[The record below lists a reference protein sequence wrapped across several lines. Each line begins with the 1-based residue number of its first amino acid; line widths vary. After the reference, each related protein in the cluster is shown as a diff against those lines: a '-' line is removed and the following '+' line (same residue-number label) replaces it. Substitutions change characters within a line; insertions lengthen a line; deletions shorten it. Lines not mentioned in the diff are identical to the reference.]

1 MRTVF
6 ARLAGFTFLPLL
18 SLITPLFMLPV
29 ISRIVGDGGWASA
42 IAGQAIGTFGATV
55 IMWGWNVDGPVRAAR
70 AATQTAMGNIYNE
83 SLRTR
88 LALGF
93 LILPAVSVIAFL
105 IGHDGHRWDGV
116 VMAWT
121 TALAGFSPAWVGIGQ
136 GKPMLLA
143 LYDTLP
149 RFLATCAAIPVL
161 LLSGQVLW
169 YAVLLLVATILSLL
183 LFQRRLGSPARSI
196 GAPPGD
202 VVNELKRQSGTA
214 LISFSGNA
222 YAATPAPI
230 ATLTTPATM
239 AAGFASADT
248 IYRFGLFSAIALGNA
263 LQGWTLERNV
273 HNRRSRHV
281 SALVAH
287 IVLGV
292 LGLGLFVALGPE
304 VSALFFGDA
313 VKTDRLTSFF
323 FGLAFLFLS
332 AGTPLIRNLLIPAG
346 RQRIVLTWTVIS
358 AVVGLGTMLVL
369 GSMQFVAG
377 VALGMAISEA
387 ILFAGLL
394 APALSHLKSAKEPS
408 TI

>member
-29 ISRIVGDGGWASA
+29 IARIVGDGGWASA

-55 IMWGWNVDGPVRAAR
+55 IMWGWNVDGPVRVAR
-70 AATQTAMGNIYNE
+70 AASQSTMGSIYNE

-88 LALGF
+88 LALG
-93 LILPAVSVIAFL
+93 LLVLPAVSAVAFL
-105 IGHDGHRWDGV
+105 VGHDGHRWDGV
-116 VMAWT
+116 AMAWT

-143 LYDTLP
+143 VYDTLP
-149 RFLATCAAIPVL
+149 RFLATCLAIPVL
-161 LLSGQVLW
+161 LLSGQIYW
-169 YAVLLLVATILSLL
+169 YAGLLLLATLISLVV
-183 LFQRRLGSPARSI
+183 FQRRLGLPIRSF
-196 GAPPGD
+196 GAPPGT
-202 VVNELKRQSGTA
+202 VMKELKSQSSTA

-230 ATLTTPATM
+230 ATLTTPAAM

-263 LQGWTLERNV
+263 LQGWTLERNIP
-273 HNRRSRHV
+273 NRRSRHV
-281 SALVAH
+281 NALIAH
-287 IVLGV
+287 GVLGM
-292 LGLGLFVALGPE
+292 LGLGLFVALGPW
-304 VSALFFGDA
+304 VSALVFGD
-313 VKTDRLTSFF
+313 VLKTDRLTSLF
-323 FGLAFLFLS
+323 FGLAFFFLS

-346 RQRIVLTWTVIS
+346 RQRIVLRWTVIS
-358 AVVGLGTMLVL
+358 AVVGLSTMIVL
-369 GSMQFVAG
+369 GSMHFVAG

-387 ILFAGLL
+387 ILFVGLL
-394 APALSHLKSAKEPS
+394 APALAHLETAREPS
-408 TI
+408 TT